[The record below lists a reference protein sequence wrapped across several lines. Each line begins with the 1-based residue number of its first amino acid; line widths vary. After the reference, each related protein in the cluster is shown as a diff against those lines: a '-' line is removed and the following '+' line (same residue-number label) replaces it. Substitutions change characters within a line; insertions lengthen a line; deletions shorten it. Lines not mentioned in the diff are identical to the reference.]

1 MPRLS
6 REDLR
11 KLRED
16 RQREMAR
23 RDDREKSV
31 SVVIG
36 MGSCGIAAGAKAA
49 FEAFTDELNKHQ
61 MKHVA
66 VGQTGCMGLCH
77 SEPTAEVRMPGMPDI
92 VYGCVTP
99 EVARRIVQEH
109 IRNSRLVGDHVFD
122 KPANDLVPTL
132 CAARK

>member
-16 RQREMAR
+16 RQRAMTR
-23 RDDREKSV
+23 RDAGATSV
-31 SVVIG
+31 QVIVG

-49 FEAFTDELNKHQ
+49 FDAFADELNKNQ
-61 MKHVA
+61 MKQVV

-77 SEPTAEVRMPGMPDI
+77 SEPTAEVRMPGLPDI

-99 EVARRIVQEH
+99 DVARRIVQEH
-109 IRNSRLVGDHVFD
+109 IRNGRLVGDHVFD

-132 CAARK
+132 CAGKK